1 MYGEDSS
8 GGAVYDFNI
17 HLKTIN
23 FFSDSILNGLKNYN
37 KYQNAH
43 SPIFII
49 FLKYILSHSE
59 IIGRFFYLNICV
71 LVPLIFFKS
80 IVQKAKVNLIFAFY
94 LSQFFFLSPYFRSSA
109 IWPGDENLAI
119 LFFLLSV
126 YFYIKFFNTISEK
139 EKTKYMIYN
148 IVLLAIAAYW
158 RPIYSLF
165 SIFFFF
171 EFILQKFKLKNLLLY
186 LLLSIIFSL
195 PALYYVFTIFQHSII
210 HGVVLCFYFK
220 NQFF

>member
-1 MYGEDSS
+1 MKFNKTLVYYISIFLFFYFTLIIGFLYGEDSS

-80 IVQKAKVNLIFAFY
+80 IVQKTKVNLI
-94 LSQFFFLSPYFRSSA
+94 
-109 IWPGDENLAI
+109 
-119 LFFLLSV
+119 
-126 YFYIKFFNTISEK
+126 
-139 EKTKYMIYN
+139 
-148 IVLLAIAAYW
+148 
-158 RPIYSLF
+158 
-165 SIFFFF
+165 
-171 EFILQKFKLKNLLLY
+171 
-186 LLLSIIFSL
+186 
-195 PALYYVFTIFQHSII
+195 
-210 HGVVLCFYFK
+210 
-220 NQFF
+220 